1 LACCNNID
9 YLSVNVTNDGNGRL
23 LYEDEEGHFSKLC
36 PYFYKSYYETR
47 KFRQVKHAI
56 FQRKLA

>member
-1 LACCNNID
+1 
-9 YLSVNVTNDGNGRL
+9 VNVTNDGNGRL